1 MNEVSIIGGADGPTA
16 ILLTGIPSSGS
27 AAVLLAVLAVLAV
40 SAAAMLAAG
49 WLYHRR

>member
-27 AAVLLAVLAVLAV
+27 AAVLLAVLTV

>member
-16 ILLTGIPSSGS
+16 ILLTGMPSSGS
-27 AAVLLAVLAVLAV
+27 AAVLLAV

>member
-27 AAVLLAVLAVLAV
+27 AAVLLAVLAV